1 MTPKEQFSKRLRAA
15 MKQAGIEDSSTEL
28 QVAFKRKWN
37 GEPVSAQAVWSWF
50 NGKTIPRHDK
60 VLVLAA
66 LLNVD
71 PGELEYGVKSQA
83 TVAQSPAWDKLTT
96 YGERESIEA
105 FLSLPP
111 KERQVVRDVI
121 LTFAKAVRKD

>member
-1 MTPKEQFSKRLRAA
+1 
-15 MKQAGIEDSSTEL
+15 
-28 QVAFKRKWN
+28 
-37 GEPVSAQAVWSWF
+37 
-50 NGKTIPRHDK
+50 
-60 VLVLAA
+60 
-66 LLNVD
+66 LNVD